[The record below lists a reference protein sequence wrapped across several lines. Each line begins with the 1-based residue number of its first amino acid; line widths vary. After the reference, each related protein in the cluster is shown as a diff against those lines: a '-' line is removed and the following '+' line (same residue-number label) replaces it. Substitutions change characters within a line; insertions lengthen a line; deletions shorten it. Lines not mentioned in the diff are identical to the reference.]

1 MRHQTGTIIRR
12 TKGFYYVLTPDKD
25 IVECKI
31 KGKLFKDSR
40 YDNQSAVGDKV
51 SFILDNDLGLI
62 NDIFPRTSFLSRN
75 RVGIEAEQVI
85 AANID
90 NMIITS
96 AIGKPAIR
104 HNLICRML
112 TAAYVGNIKPI
123 ILVTK
128 TDLIS
133 KDLLLEALKPYQDT
147 DIEVICSSIIDECDL
162 SNLKKHLLMSTSV
175 LAGQSGVGK
184 SSILNLLFPDLNLK
198 VGAVNK
204 KTAKGS
210 HTTTYAS
217 MHEIAESSYV
227 IDTPGIREFGLWD
240 INRDNLCEY
249 FPKIKDYISRCKHRN
264 CRHITEPGC
273 KVKEALKSSDIHP
286 VLYNGYV
293 AIMESL

>member
-1 MRHQTGTIIRR
+1 MKHQTGIIIRR
-12 TKGFYYVLTPDKD
+12 TKGFYYVLIPDKT

-40 YDNQSAVGDKV
+40 YNNQSAVGDKV
-51 SFILDNDLGLI
+51 GFTLDNDLGLI
-62 NDIFPRTSFLSRN
+62 HEIYPRSSFLSRN

-96 AIGKPAIR
+96 AISKPAIR

-112 TAAYVGNIKPI
+112 TAAYVGNIEPI

-128 TDLIS
+128 TDLIPENN
-133 KDLLLEALKPYQDT
+133 LQEALKPYQDIG
-147 DIEVICSSIIDECDL
+147 IEIICSSIIDQCDL
-162 SNLKKHLLMSTSV
+162 SVLKNYLLGSISV

-184 SSILNLLFPDLNLK
+184 SSILNLLFPELNLK

-217 MHEIAESSYV
+217 MHEIAGNSYV

-240 INRDNLCEY
+240 INRDNLNEY
-249 FPKIKDYISRCKHRN
+249 FPKIKNYRSLCKHRN

-273 KVKEALKSSDIHP
+273 KVKEALQSADIHP

>member
-1 MRHQTGTIIRR
+1 MKHQTGTIIRR

-62 NDIFPRTSFLSRN
+62 NDIYPRTSFLSRN

-123 ILVTK
+123 LLVTK

-273 KVKEALKSSDIHP
+273 KVKDALQSSDIHP